1 MGDFWQILGSA
12 VYIKKFLICEIP
24 KELEILK
31 DGADRTVLAINLSSI
46 INIHYLIAFC
56 SIRCHDCKK
65 NCVTYLA

>member
-31 DGADRTVLAINLSSI
+31 DGADRTVLAINHQHSLSYRILFYTLS
-46 INIHYLIAFC
+46 
-56 SIRCHDCKK
+56 
-65 NCVTYLA
+65 